1 MGLGTCH
8 PDPLPWCSVEGCA
21 WHVHIYLARSLD
33 DYFSHVAVVLLH
45 ISHVVVAVV
54 DAELDTAA
62 CANRPSCHV
71 LATRVVDAAAVADAA
86 CSAAVAPTGPH
97 AASFPAAATAVK

>member
-33 DYFSHVAVVLLH
+33 VSFSHVAVVLLH

-71 LATRVVDAAAVADAA
+71 LGWSMQRRWRMLRALPPSLQRDRMLR
-86 CSAAVAPTGPH
+86 H
-97 AASFPAAATAVK
+97 FPQQQQP